1 MQSYGEF
8 VKEKEYRITN
18 PQTPRPQ
25 LNYIWNSRI
34 LSGVN
39 QNGGGVGAYGQRAQ
53 AYIDPDGKGRC
64 SVIRDGNRYFYIKIK
79 QQELFLIRGNIPF

>member
-25 LNYIWNSRI
+25 LNYMWNSRI

-39 QNGGGVGAYGQRAQ
+39 
-53 AYIDPDGKGRC
+53 
-64 SVIRDGNRYFYIKIK
+64 
-79 QQELFLIRGNIPF
+79 